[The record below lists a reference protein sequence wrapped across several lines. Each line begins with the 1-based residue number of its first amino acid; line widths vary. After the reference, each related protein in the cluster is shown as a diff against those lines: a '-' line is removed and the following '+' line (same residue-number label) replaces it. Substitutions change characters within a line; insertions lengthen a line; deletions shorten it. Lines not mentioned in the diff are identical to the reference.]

1 MNDDYESFVPTQADI
16 RPENASWFLDEGD
29 DGAYLTIEV
38 ECESLED
45 KDNEALLDDYVH
57 VAVEWFPLPGNNVDA
72 VVGKRLQSNIFGE
85 PAEPTLSIDG
95 AHWRYDHATVEIL
108 KHNGDDLTVR
118 MEFSGDIDGTGL
130 DSFTCEV
137 TATR

>member
-72 VVGKRLQSNIFGE
+72 VVGKRLQSNIFGGK
-85 PAEPTLSIDG
+85 PSRHCPLMVRIGVTTTPL
-95 AHWRYDHATVEIL
+95 WRSSST
-108 KHNGDDLTVR
+108 
-118 MEFSGDIDGTGL
+118 TGM
-130 DSFTCEV
+130 T
-137 TATR
+137 